1 MTTALQRLTKHTSAM
16 HSMHK
21 STQLT
26 TLASRNSPTN
36 VSIVANTV
44 SLSPA
49 PQYAPTAAHKCDV
62 KQNAQTTYGHI
73 LTCIPILFRQADV
86 HPSQPNTPGPT
97 HRAKSPLPFKLQ
109 TENIRPPR
117 HKHRKKSSIGN
128 SHTNCNSSAGHPYA
142 GKEEAR

>member
-36 VSIVANTV
+36 VSVVANTV
-44 SLSPA
+44 SVAPA

-62 KQNAQTTYGHI
+62 QKQRLLI
-73 LTCIPILFRQADV
+73 LLKNV
-86 HPSQPNTPGPT
+86 HCLCQLPT
-97 HRAKSPLPFKLQ
+97 RIAS
-109 TENIRPPR
+109 
-117 HKHRKKSSIGN
+117 
-128 SHTNCNSSAGHPYA
+128 
-142 GKEEAR
+142 

>member
-62 KQNAQTTYGHI
+62 KQNAQTTYGHV

-97 HRAKSPLPFKLQ
+97 HRAKSPLPFQ

-128 SHTNCNSSAGHPYA
+128 SHTPCNSSAGHPYA
-142 GKEEAR
+142 GKEKAR

>member
-97 HRAKSPLPFKLQ
+97 HREEPLALPNREHTPTQAQ
-109 TENIRPPR
+109 TQ
-117 HKHRKKSSIGN
+117 
-128 SHTNCNSSAGHPYA
+128 
-142 GKEEAR
+142 KEEQHRQFTYSL